1 MNTKTIEL
9 YTGILELEREI
20 TIANG
25 STQIDIFESDEGW
38 YIQTYTLNTV
48 KDSDSYLL
56 NDDDGGLCTGSARDA
71 VEFFLPKGV

>member
-9 YTGILELEREI
+9 YTEILEIEREI
-20 TIANG
+20 TIVIG
-25 STQIDIFESDEGW
+25 ETQIDIHESDEGW

-56 NDDDGGLCTGSARDA
+56 IEDDGGLCTGSARDA

>member
-9 YTGILELEREI
+9 YTEILEIEREI
-20 TIANG
+20 TIVIG
-25 STQIDIFESDEGW
+25 ETQIDIHESDEGW

-56 NDDDGGLCTGSARDA
+56 IEDDGGLCTGSARDA
-71 VEFFLPKGV
+71 VEFFLPQGI